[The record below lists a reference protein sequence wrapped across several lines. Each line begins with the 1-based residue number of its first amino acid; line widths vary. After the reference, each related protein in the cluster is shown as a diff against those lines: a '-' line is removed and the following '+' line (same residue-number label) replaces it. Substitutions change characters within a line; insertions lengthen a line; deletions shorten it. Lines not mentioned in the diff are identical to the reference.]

1 MSVNILRFMLH
12 RCLGLVFC
20 LTAALGQAAVH
31 ADSGTALEQKVRAAF
46 LYNFTKFI
54 SWPESAFSGDPTSLV
69 LCVTPEGQFS
79 QLLTQSLNG
88 KASGKRRI
96 QTKVISD
103 AEELATCQVLYI
115 GEGSQARPWLDASRR
130 YPVLTVSRSEQF
142 TDQGGIIQF
151 VLEEGKIRFDI
162 NRAPADD
169 IGLNISSKLL
179 KIARTVQVKSQ

>member
-1 MSVNILRFMLH
+1 MSVNISRFMLQ
-12 RCLGLVFC
+12 RCMGLVFC

-54 SWPESAFSGDPTSLV
+54 SWPESAFSGDPTSLI
-69 LCVTPEGQFS
+69 LCVTPKGQFS
-79 QLLTQSLNG
+79 QLLNQSLNG

-96 QTKVISD
+96 QTRVVNKT
-103 AEELATCQVLYI
+103 EELVGCQVLYI
-115 GEGSQARPWLDASRR
+115 GEGSQARLWIDASSR

-162 NRAPADD
+162 NRAPADE

-179 KIARTVQVKSQ
+179 RIARDVQAKSQ